1 MTPDPAPPPRVH
13 LTRPLITTAPDGTT
27 STLAGTPFVTVDSA
41 DFVCGPYSTRLPREQ
56 ACDKGSH
63 TG

>member
-1 MTPDPAPPPRVH
+1 MTPDPAPPLRVR
-13 LTRPLITTAPDGTT
+13 LTRTLITAPDGSS
-27 STLAGTPFVTVDSA
+27 STLGGSRFVPVDSA
-41 DFVCGPYSTRLPREQ
+41 DFVFGPYSTRPPREQ